1 MGLRSTKSVIQTSIR
16 DRFFGNS
23 KTVQNGI
30 TTETF
35 KNIPISYTTL
45 GNDFKASTR
54 KIMIESH
61 EMRLLPYEVIDIIL
75 DYTMDENKF
84 YEQTTVTLRENT
96 KNINKVVQISENEIV
111 GIVCNDNK
119 FLHEPEAY
127 FNIWNIKTG
136 KFIRSVLFS
145 DIVIHDIFSVCENE
159 VIVYGASKTEYR
171 LIVYNLRNSSSQQ
184 SSRMIDITDE
194 IQHQS
199 LKMTDITNEVQ
210 YDIDYNDIN
219 SNLIGYFRGII
230 KLSNGWIAIIFNS
243 KFIQCFEK
251 LNNKWT
257 FIKVIPVT
265 IWNVEHKSTV
275 CDIGNNL
282 LVSGYGVYYQVWNYV
297 TGQKIMSWK
306 DDDLWKYNNDYNTCD
321 YPKLLNCIRTSIAD
335 RFQKNPEGVQTS
347 ICDRFQRNPTGVQ
360 TSITDRFQRNP
371 AGVSSTNIFYCI
383 TNDSLRIWN
392 VDEKNNHVL
401 ISRSQIE
408 EKYSSKFCNVAI
420 TDNKHIFIETTNW
433 DNDYIY
439 IMDNNLLTMTTIEG
453 HIVGVTKNSLICTY
467 NNVIKIIS

>member
-1 MGLRSTKSVIQTSIR
+1 MGLRSTK
-16 DRFFGNS
+16 
-23 KTVQNGI
+23 TVQNDI

-54 KIMIESH
+54 KIMIENR

-96 KNINKVVQISENEIV
+96 KNINKVVQISENEV
-111 GIVCNDNK
+111 AGIVCDDNK

-159 VIVYGASKTEYR
+159 VIVYGASKTDYR
-171 LIVYNLRNSSSQQ
+171 LIIYNLSNSSSQHR
-184 SSRMIDITDE
+184 SSGMIDITNE
-194 IQHQS
+194 VQHQS
-199 LKMTDITNEVQ
+199 SSTNEVKMTDITSEVQ

-257 FIKVIPVT
+257 FIKVIPAT

-282 LVSGYGVYYQVWNYV
+282 LVSGYGVYYEIWNYV

-306 DDDLWKYNNDYNTCD
+306 DDDLWQYNNDYNTCD
-321 YPKLLNCIRTSIAD
+321 YPKLLNCIR
-335 RFQKNPEGVQTS
+335 FQRNPEGV
-347 ICDRFQRNPTGVQ
+347 P
-360 TSITDRFQRNP
+360 
-371 AGVSSTNIFYCI
+371 STNVFYCI

-392 VDEKNNHVL
+392 IDEKDNPVL
-401 ISRSQIE
+401 ISRSQIK
-408 EKYSSKFCNVAI
+408 EKYSSEFCNVAI
-420 TDNKHIFIETTNW
+420 TDNKHIFVETTNW
-433 DNDYIY
+433 HNDYIY
-439 IMDNNLLTMTTIEG
+439 IMDSNLLTMTTIEG
-453 HIVGVTKNSLICTY
+453 HIIGITKNSLICAC
-467 NNVIKIIS
+467 NDVIKIIS